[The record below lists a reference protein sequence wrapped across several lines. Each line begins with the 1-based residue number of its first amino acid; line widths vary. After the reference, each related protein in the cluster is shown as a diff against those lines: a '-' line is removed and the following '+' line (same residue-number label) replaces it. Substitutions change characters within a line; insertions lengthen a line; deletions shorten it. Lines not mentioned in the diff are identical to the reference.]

1 MAGAL
6 GAFQATAADWS
17 ELHPLLPL
25 LTSCAYSGAAGQGS
39 LEEGADPTVGVLQAE
54 LGVRGPGSSQ
64 DCPFQPAPLQKL
76 LTLSELQGNSL

>member
-1 MAGAL
+1 M

-39 LEEGADPTVGVLQAE
+39 LEEGAGPTVGVLQAE
-54 LGVRGPGSSQ
+54 LEQPVAAGSQRARLQPGL
-64 DCPFQPAPLQKL
+64 PLPACALAEAAD
-76 LTLSELQGNSL
+76 TV